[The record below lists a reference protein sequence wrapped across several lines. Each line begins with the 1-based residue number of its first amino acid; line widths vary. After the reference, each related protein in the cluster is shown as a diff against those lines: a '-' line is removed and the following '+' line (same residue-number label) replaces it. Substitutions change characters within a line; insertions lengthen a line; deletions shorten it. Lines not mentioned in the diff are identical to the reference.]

1 MSELRHVKRIIVSL
15 WGQRVG
21 TIVPTGTRGETY
33 AFQYD
38 RKFLRSGIELSPL
51 MMPLRKEPY
60 VFADLPRS
68 EYAGLPPA
76 FSDSLPDAFGRGLID
91 RWLEEKGY
99 VRSEITAL
107 DRLAYIGR
115 RATGALTYEPDHGPG
130 GRPAAFEMRKLVEAA
145 RKAANGELANLDA
158 AEALRAILRIGS
170 SVGGAQA
177 KALIGWNRET
187 NQFLFGDRDLP
198 DGFEHWIIKF
208 TPKEYPWR
216 GPTEYEIYKR
226 ARAAGIDISKSVLY
240 ELDGLGH
247 FMTRRFDRDG
257 MRHHHVQ
264 TLSAMAHFP
273 MSVPA
278 EFRTYEQ
285 YLATVDALHLGYE
298 AMEEAF
304 RRIAFNIAIDECD
317 DHTKNFSFMLKEG
330 GEWALAPA
338 YDLTGS
344 KFPSEDPWSAHGGC
358 HQLSVNGKQSKITD
372 DDLLQVADRFAL
384 GTAPRVIRAAKS
396 SPHWHSL
403 ASTAVRSS
411 CRRSGSRRDCRCIRG
426 RGKTPRGRIRRPLS
440 RRAG

>member
-1 MSELRHVKRIIVSL
+1 MSELRHVKRIMVSL
-15 WGQRVG
+15 WEQRVG

-91 RWLEEKGY
+91 RWFEERGY

-145 RKAANGELANLDA
+145 RKAANGELANLDG

-226 ARAAGIDISKSVLY
+226 ARAAGIDISESVLY

-344 KFPSEDPWSAHGGC
+344 KFPLEDPWSAHGGC

-372 DDLLQVADRFAL
+372 DDLLMVADRFAI
-384 GTAPRVIRAAKS
+384 GTAPRVLREVKS
-396 SPHWHSL
+396 AL
-403 ASTAVRSS
+403 E
-411 CRRSGSRRDCRCIRG
+411 
-426 RGKTPRGRIRRPLS
+426 K
-440 RRAG
+440 

>member
-1 MSELRHVKRIIVSL
+1 MSELRHVKRIMVSL

-145 RKAANGELANLDA
+145 HKAANGELANLDG

-177 KALIGWNRET
+177 KALIGWKRET

-198 DGFEHWIIKF
+198 GGFEHWIIKF

-216 GPTEYEIYKR
+216 GPTEYEIHKR
-226 ARAAGIDISKSVLY
+226 ARAAGIDISESVLY

-372 DDLLQVADRFAL
+372 DDLLMVADRFAI
-384 GTAPRVIRAAKS
+384 GTAPRVLREVKS
-396 SPHWHSL
+396 AL
-403 ASTAVRSS
+403 A
-411 CRRSGSRRDCRCIRG
+411 
-426 RGKTPRGRIRRPLS
+426 
-440 RRAG
+440 

>member
-38 RKFLRSGIELSPL
+38 RKFLRSGIEISPL
-51 MMPLRKEPY
+51 MMPLRKDPY

-145 RKAANGELANLDA
+145 RKAANGELANLDG

-198 DGFEHWIIKF
+198 GGFEHWIIKF

-226 ARAAGIDISKSVLY
+226 ARAAGLDISESVLY

-317 DHTKNFSFMLKEG
+317 DHTKNFSFMLKES

-372 DDLLQVADRFAL
+372 DDLLMVADRFAI
-384 GTAPRVIRAAKS
+384 GTAPRVLREVKS
-396 SPHWHSL
+396 AL
-403 ASTAVRSS
+403 E
-411 CRRSGSRRDCRCIRG
+411 
-426 RGKTPRGRIRRPLS
+426 K
-440 RRAG
+440 

>member
-1 MSELRHVKRIIVSL
+1 MSELRHVKRIMVSL

-38 RKFLRSGIELSPL
+38 RKFLRSGIEISPL

-115 RATGALTYEPDHGPG
+115 RATGALTYEPDHGPC
-130 GRPAAFEMRKLVEAA
+130 GRHAAFEIRKLVEAA
-145 RKAANGELANLDA
+145 RKAANGELANLDG

-187 NQFLFGDRDLP
+187 DQFLFGDRDLP

-226 ARAAGIDISKSVLY
+226 ARAAGIDISESVLY

-257 MRHHHVQ
+257 MRHQHVQ

-273 MSVPA
+273 MSVPT

-344 KFPSEDPWSAHGGC
+344 KFPSEDPWSAHGVC

-372 DDLLQVADRFAL
+372 DDLLMVADRFAI
-384 GTAPRVIRAAKS
+384 GTAPRVLREVKS
-396 SPHWHSL
+396 AL
-403 ASTAVRSS
+403 A
-411 CRRSGSRRDCRCIRG
+411 
-426 RGKTPRGRIRRPLS
+426 
-440 RRAG
+440 

>member
-1 MSELRHVKRIIVSL
+1 MSELRHVKRIMVSL

-38 RKFLRSGIELSPL
+38 RKFLRSGIEISPL

-145 RKAANGELANLDA
+145 RKAANGELANLDG

-187 NQFLFGDRDLP
+187 DQFLFGDRDLP

-226 ARAAGIDISKSVLY
+226 ARAAGIDISESVLY

-247 FMTRRFDRDG
+247 FMTRRFDRDV

-344 KFPSEDPWSAHGGC
+344 KFPSEDPWSARGGC

-372 DDLLQVADRFAL
+372 DALLMVADRFAI
-384 GTAPRVIRAAKS
+384 GTAPRVLREVKS
-396 SPHWHSL
+396 AL
-403 ASTAVRSS
+403 E
-411 CRRSGSRRDCRCIRG
+411 
-426 RGKTPRGRIRRPLS
+426 K
-440 RRAG
+440 

>member
-1 MSELRHVKRIIVSL
+1 MVEFRHVRRIIVSL
-15 WGQRVG
+15 WEQRVG
-21 TIVPTGTRGETY
+21 TIVSTGTRDESY

-38 RKFLRSGIELSPL
+38 RTFLRSGIQISPL
-51 MMPLRKEPY
+51 MMPLRREPY
-60 VFADLPRS
+60 AFADLPRS
-68 EYAGLPPA
+68 EYAGLPPT

-107 DRLAYIGR
+107 DRLAYIGC
-115 RATGALTYEPDHGPG
+115 RAIGALTYEPDRGPG

-145 RKAANGELANLDA
+145 RMAANGELADLDGT
-158 AEALRAILRIGS
+158 EALRAILRIGS

-177 KALIGWNRET
+177 KALVGWNRKT
-187 NQFLFGDRDLP
+187 DQFLFGDRDLP
-198 DGFEHWIIKF
+198 EGFEHWIIKF

-226 ARAAGIDISKSVLY
+226 ARAAGIDVSESVLY

-247 FMTRRFDRDG
+247 FMTKRFDRDG

-273 MSVPA
+273 MSVPT

-285 YLATVDALHLGYE
+285 YLATVDALHLGYD

-304 RRIAFNIAIDECD
+304 RRIVFNVAIGECD

-344 KFPSEDPWSAHGGC
+344 KFPSEDPWSAHGGY
-358 HQLSVNGKQSKITD
+358 HQLSVNGKQSKITA
-372 DDLLQVADRFAL
+372 DDLLVVADRFAI
-384 GTAPRVIRAAKS
+384 GTAPRVLREVKS
-396 SPHWHSL
+396 AL
-403 ASTAVRSS
+403 RETTG
-411 CRRSGSRRDCRCIRG
+411 CGI
-426 RGKTPRGRIRRPLS
+426 LS
-440 RRAG
+440 ALR

>member
-358 HQLSVNGKQSKITD
+358 HQLSVNGKQSKIPD
-372 DDLLQVADRFAL
+372 DDLLMVADRFAI
-384 GTAPRVIRAAKS
+384 GTAPRVLREVKS
-396 SPHWHSL
+396 AL
-403 ASTAVRSS
+403 QDA
-411 CRRSGSRRDCRCIRG
+411 
-426 RGKTPRGRIRRPLS
+426 PLP
-440 RRAG
+440 GF